1 MSAERVGAARG
12 SARLRRYSRSCA
24 GGPVWPLRAVLAT
37 VTSALDALLGIT
49 GARDGR
55 SLSANDRGSATR
67 VSPCL
72 SGHLPSRGG
81 AGRPSTGPRACRQ
94 QQYRMTARRRSL
106 RIEEPRMTRFATM
119 TLPEH
124 PTVVAPDGS
133 DVRVLLGLAGG
144 GLAHFELPA
153 GATSR
158 AVRHRTVE
166 EIWYVLAGRGEMWRS
181 QNGHDEVVS
190 ISRGTCLTI
199 PLGTVFQFRSFGGD
213 ALW

>member
-1 MSAERVGAARG
+1 
-12 SARLRRYSRSCA
+12 
-24 GGPVWPLRAVLAT
+24 
-37 VTSALDALLGIT
+37 
-49 GARDGR
+49 
-55 SLSANDRGSATR
+55 
-67 VSPCL
+67 
-72 SGHLPSRGG
+72 
-81 AGRPSTGPRACRQ
+81 
-94 QQYRMTARRRSL
+94 
-106 RIEEPRMTRFATM
+106 MTRFATM
-119 TLPEH
+119 TLPDE

-144 GLAHFELPA
+144 GLAHFQLAA

-158 AVRHRTVE
+158 AVRHQTVE

-213 ALW
+213 ALWIVAVTMPPWPGDGEAVLVDGYAAWDSPSA